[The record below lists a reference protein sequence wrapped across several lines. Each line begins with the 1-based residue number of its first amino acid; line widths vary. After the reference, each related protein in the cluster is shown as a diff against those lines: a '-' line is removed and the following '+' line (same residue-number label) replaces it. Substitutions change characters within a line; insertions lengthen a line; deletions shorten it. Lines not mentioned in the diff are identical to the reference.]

1 MSNFKSG
8 SGNLDFGG
16 GSNPGRDEETDSD
29 TDDSADGTTDGR
41 DETEAKEE
49 DASSASTGRADGVS
63 SDAGTVGETE
73 SGRRAADGQPAGEA
87 EGSSSTGSEK
97 SSPEGSGSSSTGSSS
112 GEYPYFVRRR
122 NVGDERDTRL
132 EIHVRDK
139 VAEREGAFRNE
150 LAEQL
155 ETSEVSKTDAREFA
169 LLAAF
174 RHPERV
180 AELMREEGFG
190 IVG

>member
-16 GSNPGRDEETDSD
+16 GSEDEESEPTGESTQTDTESNKRNESSTDEQSSTDQSSTASSSPDTTTDSPQGD
-29 TDDSADGTTDGR
+29 EAAPDESAT
-41 DETEAKEE
+41 A
-49 DASSASTGRADGVS
+49 
-63 SDAGTVGETE
+63 
-73 SGRRAADGQPAGEA
+73 
-87 EGSSSTGSEK
+87 SSSTEQ
-97 SSPEGSGSSSTGSSS
+97 
-112 GEYPYFVRRR
+112 YPYFIRRS

-139 VAEREGAFRNE
+139 VADREAAFRNE

-155 ETSEVSKTDAREFA
+155 GTNEVSKTDAREFA

-174 RHPERV
+174 QHPERV
-180 AELMREEGFG
+180 AELMAEEGFG
-190 IVG
+190 TL

>member
-16 GSNPGRDEETDSD
+16 SEDDGESEPKPTEETTQTDTESNQEDRSTPPSEQKKTDSN
-29 TDDSADGTTDGR
+29 T
-41 DETEAKEE
+41 
-49 DASSASTGRADGVS
+49 ASSEADTTS
-63 SDAGTVGETE
+63 N
-73 SGRRAADGQPAGEA
+73 
-87 EGSSSTGSEK
+87 
-97 SSPEGSGSSSTGSSS
+97 SPEVDGESTEESATATTSI
-112 GEYPYFVRRR
+112 EQYPYFVRRS

-139 VAEREGAFRNE
+139 VADREAAFRNE

-155 ETSEVSKTDAREFA
+155 GTNEVSKTDAREFA

-174 RHPERV
+174 QHPERV
-180 AELMREEGFG
+180 AELMAEEGFG
-190 IVG
+190 TL